1 MSEVNWELVI
11 HRLDT
16 IARNQE
22 ELKTKVDDTHEK
34 VSKMEVMQI
43 NIDSIVKWKE
53 SVDKVLSVNDMKA
66 MGEWKD
72 KIEDIVT
79 PTQLKAYI
87 SDIDSLKTFK
97 TKATMIWAVVQGIVF
112 IIYFLDS
119 IGLFKK

>member
-79 PTQLKAYI
+79 PTQLKTYI

>member
-53 SVDKVLSVNDMKA
+53 SVDN
-66 MGEWKD
+66 
-72 KIEDIVT
+72 
-79 PTQLKAYI
+79 PQ
-87 SDIDSLKTFK
+87 FK
-97 TKATMIWAVVQGIVF
+97 FVITM
-112 IIYFLDS
+112 L
-119 IGLFKK
+119 

>member
-1 MSEVNWELVI
+1 MSEINWELII
-11 HRLDT
+11 HRLDS
-16 IARNQE
+16 IAKNQE
-22 ELKTKVDDTHEK
+22 ELKTKINDTHDK

-43 NIDSIVKWKE
+43 NIDTVVKWKE

-66 MGEWKD
+66 ISEWKD
-72 KIEDIVT
+72 KIEDVVS
-79 PTQLKAYI
+79 PTQLKTYI

>member
-1 MSEVNWELVI
+1 MSDVNWELVI

-79 PTQLKAYI
+79 PTQLKTYI